1 MGAFVGGL
9 YAREGDIISSSG
21 RTKQF
26 SGRMGNF
33 WRMLSDVTYPIVAYT
48 TVRTKTSSVLH
59 DTQTLTC
66 RAMSS
71 IGQYTRYEAFFRWP
85 ESSLNVAFRRS
96 MICTLR
102 TCGCHTSA
110 TRPISTPPGWR
121 SMRPALRGDSSVG
134 FVATVVGGA
143 LTPYYDRCFDDAR
156 WLVAPTVR

>member
-48 TVRTKTSSVLH
+48 TVCIGTSLMH
-59 DTQTLTC
+59 HGAQTTEC

-71 IGQYTRYEAFFRWP
+71 TGQYTKYVA
-85 ESSLNVAFRRS
+85 SLVISGSTSTTSVRHFTT
-96 MICTLR
+96 CTSR
-102 TCGCHTSA
+102 TCGCPTSA
-110 TRPISTPPGWR
+110 IRLISTLPGWR
-121 SMRPALRGDSSVG
+121 STKPALHGDSSVSDAK
-134 FVATVVGGA
+134 V
-143 LTPYYDRCFDDAR
+143 CMEDDCQ
-156 WLVAPTVR
+156 

>member
-48 TVRTKTSSVLH
+48 TVRTKTSSIIH
-59 DTQTLTC
+59 NTQTSEC

-71 IGQYTRYEAFFRWP
+71 IGQYTRYEAFF
-85 ESSLNVAFRRS
+85 
-96 MICTLR
+96 
-102 TCGCHTSA
+102 
-110 TRPISTPPGWR
+110 
-121 SMRPALRGDSSVG
+121 
-134 FVATVVGGA
+134 
-143 LTPYYDRCFDDAR
+143 
-156 WLVAPTVR
+156 VAPRVSSMPLLGVL